1 VEARVSGIVH
11 YGYPV
16 LIALYAAVSMIS
28 FLAARRETPSRLA
41 SSASLIASSA
51 TLVVWTTRWIDAG
64 HFPLFGTYEN
74 ALSGAL
80 AIVLVATAFDVA
92 KRGVA
97 VTPAAFAIAALLLGQ
112 GIQYDA
118 MPYGLTISERS
129 LVVDIHA
136 VLAWLALAFLATAS
150 ALAVQVALARGPSR
164 FEPHL
169 ERLLTIGFVL
179 HTAMIASGSFYK
191 FLLFGKVWS
200 WDPIETMA
208 LISWLLY
215 GTLLHM
221 SLLAGWS
228 GRRFAR
234 WTIASFAVL
243 AVSYRSIIYFPSFA
257 TYHVFD
263 IALKLHR

>member
-1 VEARVSGIVH
+1 MIASFVH
-11 YGYPV
+11 ACYPA
-16 LIALYAAVSMIS
+16 LIALYIASALVA
-28 FLAARRETPSRLA
+28 LLGARGGASRLLTRAALAMSCA
-41 SSASLIASSA
+41 SAAA
-51 TLVVWTTRWIDAG
+51 TLAVWIARWVEVE

-74 ALSGAL
+74 ALSTAL
-80 AIVLVATAFDVA
+80 IVTIVAALIDVRKRLVV
-92 KRGVA
+92 VS
-97 VTPAAFAIAALLLGQ
+97 PAMLLVAALLLAQ
-112 GIQYDA
+112 GVQYDA

-129 LVVDIHA
+129 LVVDLHA
-136 VLAWLALAFLATAS
+136 VLAWLAFAVLAAAFAIAVRVAFSREATSLDA
-150 ALAVQVALARGPSR
+150 QM
-164 FEPHL
+164 

-179 HTAMIASGSFYK
+179 HTAMLISGSFYK

-208 LISWLLY
+208 LIAWLAY

-234 WTIASFAVL
+234 WTIGTFAIL
-243 AVSYRSIIYFPSFA
+243 LISYRAIIYFPSFA

-263 IALKLHR
+263 IGLKLHR